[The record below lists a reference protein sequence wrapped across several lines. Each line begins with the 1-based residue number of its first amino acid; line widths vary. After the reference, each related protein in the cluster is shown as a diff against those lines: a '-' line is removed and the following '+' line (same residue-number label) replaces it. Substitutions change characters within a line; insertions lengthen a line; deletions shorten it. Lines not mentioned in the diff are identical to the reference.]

1 MAKASQAVIL
11 ENEFY
16 IIKAPNGKVLEV
28 KNFNTENGA
37 AIRLWDYAGHPW
49 QQWKFVD
56 AGEGRWRIQN
66 RFTGK
71 MMDLALGGVVE
82 GTWLHQWGRTS
93 GLSQCWALEPTRNG
107 RTRIRNVLA
116 DKYIDL
122 VGMNT
127 ANGAQA
133 QIWNFVAGGNQEWTL
148 ERIDPDAAQSG
159 RRAEEAKDPQPT
171 PSQRKHQND
180 LVRKLNNAGK
190 GRASWKA

>member
-1 MAKASQAVIL
+1 M
-11 ENEFY
+11 
-16 IIKAPNGKVLEV
+16 
-28 KNFNTENGA
+28 
-37 AIRLWDYAGHPW
+37 
-49 QQWKFVD
+49 
-56 AGEGRWRIQN
+56 
-66 RFTGK
+66 
-71 MMDLALGGVVE
+71 E

-93 GLSQCWALEPTRNG
+93 GMSQCWALEPTRSG

-190 GRASWKA
+190 GRASRKGQ

>member
-1 MAKASQAVIL
+1 MAKASQVVIL

-28 KNFNTENGA
+28 KDFNTENGA
-37 AIRLWDYAGHPW
+37 AIQLWSYAGHPW
-49 QQWKFVD
+49 QQWQFVD
-56 AGEGRWRIQN
+56 AGGGRWRIQN

-71 MMDLALGGVVE
+71 VIDLALGGVVE
-82 GTWLHQWGRTS
+82 GTWLHQWSRTN
-93 GLSQCWALEPTRNG
+93 GWSQCWTLEPTRSG
-107 RTRIRNVLA
+107 HTRIRNVLA

-133 QIWNFVAGGNQEWTL
+133 QIWTYVAGGNRNGIWCAST
-148 ERIDPDAAQSG
+148 RTPPGGKACGGKAG
-159 RRAEEAKDPQPT
+159 PQPT

-180 LVRKLNNAGK
+180 LVRKLNNAGQ
-190 GRASWKA
+190 GRASRKD

>member
-37 AIRLWDYAGHPW
+37 AIQLWSYAGHPW
-49 QQWKFVD
+49 QQWQFVD
-56 AGEGRWRIQN
+56 AGEGRWRICN

-82 GTWLHQWGRTS
+82 GTWLHQWDRTS
-93 GLSQCWALEPTRNG
+93 GLSQCWALEPTRSG

-127 ANGAQA
+127 SNGAQA

-148 ERIDPDAAQSG
+148 ERIDPDVAQTG
-159 RRAEEAKDPQPT
+159 KRAGAFSDF
-171 PSQRKHQND
+171 SF
-180 LVRKLNNAGK
+180 LGK
-190 GRASWKA
+190 

>member
-1 MAKASQAVIL
+1 MSEKDNMNHNEL
-11 ENEFY
+11 ENEVE
-16 IIKAPNGKVLEV
+16 KVDDKDVVVEDQKKDDDEYEKV
-28 KNFNTENGA
+28 CFICHRPES
-37 AIRLWDYAGHPW
+37 
-49 QQWKFVD
+49 Q
-56 AGEGRWRIQN
+56 
-66 RFTGK
+66 TGK

-82 GTWLHQWGRTS
+82 GTWLHQWDRTS
-93 GLSQCWALEPTRNG
+93 GLSQCWALEPTRSG

-127 ANGAQA
+127 SNGAQA

-148 ERIDPDAAQSG
+148 ERIDPDTAQSG

-190 GRASWKA
+190 GRASRKGQ

>member
-1 MAKASQAVIL
+1 MSRGLGDVYKRQ
-11 ENEFY
+11 
-16 IIKAPNGKVLEV
+16 VLEV

-37 AIRLWDYAGHPW
+37 AIQLWSYAGHPW
-49 QQWKFVD
+49 QQWQFVD
-56 AGEGRWRIQN
+56 AGEGRWRICN

-93 GLSQCWALEPTRNG
+93 GLSQCWALEPTRSG

-190 GRASWKA
+190 GRASRKGQ